1 MSSHLEKKTKPK
13 TQPNTTQNQKS
24 QNTNPAEHKTSKQ
37 RHNFPQANNFSWRF
51 QAQMDYFKYHIN
63 LL

>member
-1 MSSHLEKKTKPK
+1 MISTDMSSHLKQTH
-13 TQPNTTQNQKS
+13 TTQLPPK
-24 QNTNPAEHKTSKQ
+24 NPEHQPPPKHKNPKQ
-37 RHNFPQANNFSWRF
+37 WHNFPQASNFSWQL